1 VTNTDDERLG
11 RELRE
16 HVEGVLRLARE
27 SGEKFAKVRIV
38 GPRGVW
44 EAWFG
49 TDRKKKRSLPTNRKR
64 ARKAKRT

>member
-1 VTNTDDERLG
+1 MTDIDEDRLD

-49 TDRKKKRSLPTNRKR
+49 TDRKKKRALTHKPKRVQRK
-64 ARKAKRT
+64 KKP